1 MKQKNVN
8 IGEGKQKNVEYFTDL
23 PENLLEIGHG
33 KTGVGLFIENPSIT
47 YFKQIFQTNIHTI
60 Q

>member
-47 YFKQIFQTNIHTI
+47 YFKQIFQYIK
-60 Q
+60 